1 MGKLLNFVLILG
13 SVLFVCCVGLSL
25 ASMYLVSPQESLRNA
40 VLDTDNEINVAL
52 KVLEDDLGDER
63 YGAYKRDTD
72 AIRKI
77 IERRRAAIESL
88 YLTDELEEGRHAY
101 LDYLDSSDMAYK
113 TLGTMSSSD
122 VYEVMA
128 GSVFSDKLLE
138 QVAIDKLKAYG
149 IIFGDS

>member
-1 MGKLLNFVLILG
+1 MGKLLNFVLVLG
-13 SVLFVCCVGLSL
+13 SVLFVCYVGLSF
-25 ASMYLVSPQESLRNA
+25 ASMYLVNPQESLRNA
-40 VLDTDNEINVAL
+40 VLDTDKEINVAL

-77 IERRRAAIESL
+77 IERRRVVIESL
-88 YLTDELEEGRHAY
+88 QLTDTLEGGRHAY

-149 IIFGDS
+149 IIFQE